1 MGLISAPRD
10 VHPRQGVLS
19 VCSCAHRGS
28 CRLGCERDRHLRGD
42 PCSCCRRTC
51 PPVQA
56 ACSISD
62 PDRHRRCHHWR
73 QQWNRARRSDRDGQ
87 ARVHCFR
94 RSPQK
99 RRLPPLQEHGC
110 HPVLLD
116 VSKQQSV
123 MNAVKEVQAALKAA
137 DNHLC
142 AIVNNAGVSPSFL
155 PLELESPDSVAFQMG
170 VNTMGVLTT
179 TQHFLP
185 LLRAIPGGG
194 GRIVTVGSVF
204 GLVSMGDTGVY
215 CMSKHAVEAFTGAL
229 RAEVA
234 PWKIAVSVLN
244 PGFVRTELANKRE
257 EQEADALAKLHAQF
271 PEDMQQVYPSVFS
284 EQLRT
289 AQMAEAKKQF
299 GASPTAAQTTTPAIL
314 HAITSSR
321 PEPSYKLSSLTPS
334 GGFPTVEVF
343 IWFYSFLSDA
353 VKARIFT
360 AYYNGGKKVINNSK
374 TD

>member
-1 MGLISAPRD
+1 MSILGKGFFLFAAALTGAAAAWAVSGIVTYGAILAVAVAALVLLSRLPARYPIPTGTGVVITGASSGIGRD
-10 VHPRQGVLS
+10 AAIGMAKQGFTVFAG
-19 VCSCAHRGS
+19 VRKK
-28 CRLGCERDRHLRGD
+28 ED
-42 PCSCCRRTC
+42 
-51 PPVQA
+51 
-56 ACSISD
+56 
-62 PDRHRRCHHWR
+62 
-73 QQWNRARRSDRDGQ
+73 
-87 ARVHCFR
+87 F
-94 RSPQK
+94 
-99 RRLPPLQEHGC
+99 PPLQEHGC

-185 LLRAIPGGG
+185 LLRAMPGGG

-257 EQEADALAKLHAQF
+257 EQEADALAKLRAQF